1 MAVVVELRDKQ
12 GEVRVLELAESELT
26 IGRKPENHIVLP
38 RGNVSSRHARF
49 VLKDG
54 RMIIVDLKST
64 NGTFLNGRKVTSP
77 QVIRDTDTVH
87 IGDFALTFRIE
98 ELDAIGDED
107 DTAEVDVTELRLL
120 ANIAQQQAGSRMV
133 YADWLEEHGDPVR
146 AEFLRLQELIPTLA
160 EGSHFT
166 ATSTRLRELAAH
178 IEMDWRRKV
187 ARPLIENCLGLE
199 IACPKEWG
207 SLAPTTRQGVRHC
220 SSCNKQVYYCS
231 SVPEAR
237 SHAMA
242 GNCVAVD
249 VVAIRRP
256 GDLAPPPMRTMGMV
270 VPYRDE

>member
-12 GEVRVLELAESELT
+12 GEVRAIEFSESELT
-26 IGRKPENHIVLP
+26 IGRKPENQIVLP

-54 RMIIVDLKST
+54 RMIIVDLRST
-64 NGTFLNGRKVTSP
+64 NGTYINGRKVTSP
-77 QVIRDTDTVH
+77 QVIRDTDTIH
-87 IGDFALTFRIE
+87 IGDFALTFRID

-107 DTAEVDVTELRLL
+107 DTAEVDVTEQRLL
-120 ANIAQQQAGSRMV
+120 ANIAQRQDGSRMV

-160 EGSHFT
+160 DGSHFI
-166 ATSTRLRELAAH
+166 ATSNRLRELAVH

-187 ARPLIENCLGLE
+187 ARPLIENCLGIE

-207 SLAPTTRQGVRHC
+207 SLAPTNRQGVRHC
-220 SSCNKQVYYCS
+220 TSCNKQVYYCS

-237 SHAMA
+237 THAMA

-256 GDLAPPPMRTMGMV
+256 GDLSPPPMRTMGVV
-270 VPYRDE
+270 VPYHDE